1 MVQAGQRLNPSLRRY
16 LRDWRRRDPAEV
28 ALQVG
33 LAATPELPAPQALY
47 DRLPIAVQAAI
58 VAGFLA
64 GTSKGE
70 LAKTFGVSR
79 SGVATLLRKHG
90 VIEP

>member
-28 ALQVG
+28 ALQAG
-33 LAATPELPAPQALY
+33 LAATPELPTPQALY
-47 DRLPIAVQAAI
+47 DRLPHEAQVAT

-64 GTSKGE
+64 GKSKNE
-70 LAKTFGVSR
+70 LAKTFGVSK
-79 SGVATLLRKHG
+79 SGIATLLRKHC